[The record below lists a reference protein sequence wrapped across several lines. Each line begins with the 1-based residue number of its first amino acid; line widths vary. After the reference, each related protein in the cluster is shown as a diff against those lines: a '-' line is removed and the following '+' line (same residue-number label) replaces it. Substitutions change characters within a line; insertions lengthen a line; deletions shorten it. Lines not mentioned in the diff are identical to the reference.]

1 MPRPRWMGETER
13 NRVTFRLEGKAL
25 DEAQD
30 DATIVTLREQEAL
43 GIDIVTDGE
52 QRREGFIFHMCRTWD
67 GIDLVNQVQ
76 KEVYRRRNKPRMV
89 PRVTGKLK
97 RRSAATVDDVKFAKA
112 YTDRP
117 VKMALAGPM
126 TVIDSSLND
135 AYADEGEMA
144 MDIAAAVNAE
154 LLDLQAAGCDLLQ
167 LDEPAMTRYHE
178 KVFDYGAAALDR
190 CLRRRDGAG
199 DRASLLRL
207 SRRRLAAAP
216 VHLSRAARP
225 ADGDAHRGLHGG
237 VRALDLRSRDPET
250 LSRAAVHVRL
260 HRSRQYTGA
269 DGRRGEAPHRRR
281 ARLSRSGAR

>member
-1 MPRPRWMGETER
+1 MALKFPPLATTHVGSMPRPRWMGETER

-76 KEVYRRRNKPRMV
+76 KEVYRRRNMPRMV

-97 RRSAATVDDVKFAKA
+97 RRSPATVDDVKFAKA

-126 TVIDSSLND
+126 TVIDSV
-135 AYADEGEMA
+135 AQRR
-144 MDIAAAVNAE
+144 
-154 LLDLQAAGCDLLQ
+154 LQG
-167 LDEPAMTRYHE
+167 
-178 KVFDYGAAALDR
+178 
-190 CLRRRDGAG
+190 RRRDGDG
-199 DRASLLRL
+199 H
-207 SRRRLAAAP
+207 RRRRQC
-216 VHLSRAARP
+216 RAARS
-225 ADGDAHRGLHGG
+225 A
-237 VRALDLRSRDPET
+237 
-250 LSRAAVHVRL
+250 
-260 HRSRQYTGA
+260 
-269 DGRRGEAPHRRR
+269 GRRLRPAP
-281 ARLSRSGAR
+281 AR